1 MLNIQL
7 ASKYA
12 AAIFEIAKDENNLD
26 GYDKDLGT
34 VRANVFALPDAV
46 KFFQNPLIPQ
56 QAKKDLLKRAFDGE
70 ISATVM
76 NFLMLLVDKKR
87 IGVFNEIYDI
97 FTSLKN
103 KEQGILIADVTSAF
117 PLTKKQQD
125 ALTRKLA
132 GLTGRKIKVRTH
144 KDTSILGGLIV
155 KIGDKRIDGSA
166 AGRLR
171 ALKSAIS
178 NEELGSRN

>member
-12 AAIFEIAKDENNLD
+12 TAIFEIAKDEKNLD
-26 GYDKDLGT
+26 GYDKDLGK
-34 VRANVFALPDAV
+34 VRAEIFAIPEAV
-46 KFFQNPLIPQ
+46 KFFQNPLVPQ
-56 QAKKDLLKRAFDGE
+56 QAKKDLLRRAFDKE
-70 ISATVM
+70 ISETVM

-103 KEQGILIADVTSAF
+103 KEQGILIADVTTAF

-125 ALTRKLA
+125 ALVKKLTT
-132 GLTGRKIKVRTH
+132 LTERKIKIRPH
-144 KDTSILGGLIV
+144 KDESILGGLIL
-155 KIGDKRIDGSA
+155 KIGDKLIDGSA

-171 ALKSAIS
+171 ALQTAM
-178 NEELGSRN
+178 RN

>member
-12 AAIFEIAKDENNLD
+12 TAIFEIAKDENNLD
-26 GYDKDLGT
+26 GYDKDLSK
-34 VRANVFALPDAV
+34 VRADVFAIPEAV

-56 QAKKDLLKRAFDGE
+56 LAKKDLLKRAFDGE
-70 ISATVM
+70 ISATIM

-97 FTSLKN
+97 FTALKN

-125 ALTRKLA
+125 ALIRKLA
-132 GLTGRKIKVRTH
+132 SLTGRKADKVKLRPH
-144 KDTSILGGLIV
+144 KDTSILGGLIL

-171 ALKSAIS
+171 ALQTAMKSNS
-178 NEELGSRN
+178 

>member
-12 AAIFEIAKDENNLD
+12 AAIFEIAKEEKNLD
-26 GYDKDLGT
+26 GYDKDLSK
-34 VRANVFALPDAV
+34 VRAEVFDIPEAV

-56 QAKKDLLKRAFDGE
+56 QAKKDLLKRAFDKE

-87 IGVFNEIYDI
+87 IGVFCEIYDI

-103 KEQGILIADVTSAF
+103 KEQGILVADVTSAF
-117 PLTKKQQD
+117 PLSKKQQD
-125 ALTRKLA
+125 ALIKKLSS
-132 GLTGRKIKVRTH
+132 LTGRKVKIRPH
-144 KDTSILGGLIV
+144 KDTSIIGGLIL
-155 KIGDKRIDGSA
+155 KIGDKRIDGSVL
-166 AGRLR
+166 GRLN
-171 ALKSAIS
+171 ALRSS
-178 NEELGSRN
+178 MLGSR

>member
-12 AAIFEIAKDENNLD
+12 TAIFEIARDENNLD
-26 GYDKDLGT
+26 GYDKDLGK
-34 VRANVFALPDAV
+34 VREDVFAIPEAV

-56 QAKKDLLKRAFDGE
+56 QAKKDLLTRAVGKE
-70 ISATVM
+70 VSATVM

-103 KEQGILIADVTSAF
+103 KEQGILIADVTTAF

-125 ALTRKLA
+125 ALIKKLTT
-132 GLTGRKIKVRTH
+132 LTGRKIKVRPH
-144 KDTSILGGLIV
+144 KDESILGGLIL
-155 KIGDKRIDGSA
+155 KIGDKLIDGSA

-171 ALKSAIS
+171 ALQTAM
-178 NEELGSRN
+178 RN

>member
-12 AAIFEIAKDENNLD
+12 TAIFEIAKDEKNLD
-26 GYDKDLGT
+26 GYDTDLGK
-34 VRANVFALPDAV
+34 VRAEVFAIPEAV
-46 KFFQNPLIPQ
+46 KFFQNPLVPQ
-56 QAKKDLLKRAFDGE
+56 QAKKDLLRRAFDKE
-70 ISATVM
+70 ISETVM

-103 KEQGILIADVTSAF
+103 KEQGILIADVTTAF

-125 ALTRKLA
+125 ALIKKLTT
-132 GLTGRKIKVRTH
+132 LTGRKIKVRPH
-144 KDTSILGGLIV
+144 KDESILGGLV
-155 KIGDKRIDGSA
+155 LKIGDKLIDGSA

-171 ALKSAIS
+171 ALQTAM
-178 NEELGSRN
+178 RN

>member
-12 AAIFEIAKDENNLD
+12 TAIFELAQEENKLD
-26 GYDKDLGT
+26 AYDKDLAK
-34 VRANVFALPDAV
+34 VRADVFAIPEAV
-46 KFFQNPLIPQ
+46 KFFQNPLVPQ
-56 QAKKDLLKRAFDGE
+56 QAKKDLLLRAFDKE

-103 KEQGILIADVTSAF
+103 KAQGILIADVTSAF
-117 PLTKKQQD
+117 PLSKKQQD
-125 ALTRKLA
+125 QLTRKLST
-132 GLTGRKIKVRTH
+132 LTGRKVKVRTH

-171 ALKSAIS
+171 ALQASM
-178 NEELGSRN
+178 RN

>member
-7 ASKYA
+7 AAKYA
-12 AAIFEIAKDENNLD
+12 TAIFEIAKDEKKLD
-26 GYDKDLGT
+26 VYDKDLAK
-34 VRANVFALPDAV
+34 VRSDVFAIPEAV
-46 KFFQNPLIPQ
+46 KFFQNPLVPQ
-56 QAKKDLLKRAFDGE
+56 KAKKDLLTRAVGKE
-70 ISATVM
+70 VSETVM

-103 KEQGILIADVTSAF
+103 REQGILIADVTSAF

-125 ALTRKLA
+125 ALTKKLA
-132 GLTGRKIKVRTH
+132 TLTKRKIQIRTH
-144 KDTSILGGLIV
+144 KDASILGGLIV

-166 AGRLR
+166 AGRLA
-171 ALKSAIS
+171 ALKSSLAVQ
-178 NEELGSRN
+178 R

>member
-12 AAIFEIAKDENNLD
+12 TAIFEIARDENNLD
-26 GYDKDLGT
+26 GYDKNLGK
-34 VRANVFALPDAV
+34 VREDVFAIPEAV

-56 QAKKDLLKRAFDGE
+56 QAKKDLLTRAVGKE
-70 ISATVM
+70 VSATVM

-97 FTSLKN
+97 FTNLKN
-103 KEQGILIADVTSAF
+103 KEQGVLIADVTTAF
-117 PLTKKQQD
+117 PLSKKQQD
-125 ALTRKLA
+125 ALVKKLTS
-132 GLTGRKIKVRTH
+132 LTERKIKVRPH
-144 KDTSILGGLIV
+144 KDPSILGGIIL

-171 ALKSAIS
+171 ALKNSLSVNSI
-178 NEELGSRN
+178 

>member
-12 AAIFEIAKDENNLD
+12 TAIFEIAKDENNLD
-26 GYDKDLGT
+26 GYDKDLSRI
-34 VRANVFALPDAV
+34 RADVFDIPDAV
-46 KFFQNPLIPQ
+46 KFFQNPLVPQ
-56 QAKKDLLKRAFDGE
+56 QAKKDLLKRAFDKE

-76 NFLMLLVDKKR
+76 NFPMLLVDKKR
-87 IGVFNEIYDI
+87 IGVFKEIHDI

-103 KEQGILIADVTSAF
+103 KEQGILIADVTTAF
-117 PLTKKQQD
+117 TLSKKQQD
-125 ALTRKLA
+125 ALIKKLTT
-132 GLTGRKIKVRTH
+132 LTGRKIKVRTH
-144 KDTSILGGLIV
+144 KDASILGGLIL

-171 ALKSAIS
+171 ALQNSLSVNSI
-178 NEELGSRN
+178 GI

>member
-12 AAIFEIAKDENNLD
+12 TAIFEIAQEESKLD
-26 GYDKDLGT
+26 AYDKDLSK
-34 VRANVFALPDAV
+34 VRADVFAIPEAV

-56 QAKKDLLKRAFDGE
+56 QAKKDLLVRAFDKE

-103 KEQGILIADVTSAF
+103 KAQGILIADVTCAF
-117 PLTKKQQD
+117 PLSKKQQD
-125 ALTRKLA
+125 QLIRKLST
-132 GLTGRKIKVRTH
+132 LTGRKVKIRTH

-171 ALKSAIS
+171 ALQTAM
-178 NEELGSRN
+178 RN

>member
-12 AAIFEIAKDENNLD
+12 TAIFEIAQDEKNLD
-26 GYDKDLGT
+26 GYDKDLAK
-34 VRANVFALPDAV
+34 VRADVFAIPEAV
-46 KFFQNPLIPQ
+46 KFFQNPLVPQ
-56 QAKKDLLKRAFDGE
+56 NAKKDLLKRAFDKE

-103 KEQGILIADVTSAF
+103 KAQGILVADVTSAF
-117 PLTKKQQD
+117 PLNKKQQD
-125 ALTRKLA
+125 ALIKKLA
-132 GLTGRKIKVRTH
+132 SLTDRKIQIRTH
-144 KDTSILGGLIV
+144 KDTSIIGGLIL
-155 KIGDKRIDGSA
+155 KIGDKRIDGSV
-166 AGRLR
+166 AGRLSG
-171 ALKSAIS
+171 L
-178 NEELGSRN
+178 RNSMLA

>member
-7 ASKYA
+7 AAKYA
-12 AAIFEIAKDENNLD
+12 TAIFEIANDEKNLD
-26 GYDKDLGT
+26 GYDKDLGK
-34 VRANVFALPDAV
+34 VRADVFAVPEAV
-46 KFFQNPLIPQ
+46 KFFQNPLVPQ
-56 QAKKDLLKRAFDGE
+56 QAKKDLLTRAVGKE
-70 ISATVM
+70 VSPTVM

-97 FTSLKN
+97 FTNLKN
-103 KEQGILIADVTSAF
+103 KAQGVLIADVTSAF

-125 ALTRKLA
+125 ALTKKLTT
-132 GLTGRKIKVRTH
+132 LTGRKIQIRPH
-144 KDTSILGGLIV
+144 KDSSILGGLIL

-171 ALKSAIS
+171 ALKNSLTVNS
-178 NEELGSRN
+178 VM

>member
-12 AAIFEIAKDENNLD
+12 TAIFEIAKEENNLD
-26 GYDKDLGT
+26 GYDKDLAR
-34 VRANVFALPDAV
+34 VRADVFSIPEAV

-56 QAKKDLLKRAFDGE
+56 QAKKDLLKRAFDKE
-70 ISATVM
+70 ISKTVM

-117 PLTKKQQD
+117 ALSKKQQD
-125 ALTRKLA
+125 ALTRKLSS
-132 GLTGRKIKVRTH
+132 LTKRKVKIRTH
-144 KDTSILGGLIV
+144 KDVSILGGLIV
-155 KIGDKRIDGSA
+155 KIGDKLIDGSA

-171 ALKSAIS
+171 ALQTAM
-178 NEELGSRN
+178 RN

>member
-12 AAIFEIAKDENNLD
+12 TAIFEIAKEEKNLD
-26 GYDKDLGT
+26 GYDKNLSKVCSD
-34 VRANVFALPDAV
+34 VFAIPEAV
-46 KFFQNPLIPQ
+46 KFFQNPLVPQ
-56 QAKKDLLKRAFDGE
+56 QAKKDLLKRALDKE
-70 ISATVM
+70 VSPTVM

-103 KEQGILIADVTSAF
+103 KEQGILIADVTTAF

-125 ALTRKLA
+125 ALIKKLMS
-132 GLTGRKIKVRTH
+132 LTGRKIKIRPH
-144 KDTSILGGLIV
+144 KDASILGGLIL
-155 KIGDKRIDGSA
+155 KIGDKLIDGSA

-171 ALKSAIS
+171 ALQTAM
-178 NEELGSRN
+178 RN

>member
-7 ASKYA
+7 AAKYA
-12 AAIFEIAKDENNLD
+12 TAIFEIANDEKNLD
-26 GYDKDLGT
+26 GYDKDLGK
-34 VRANVFALPDAV
+34 VRADVFAVPEAV
-46 KFFQNPLIPQ
+46 KFFQNPLVPQ
-56 QAKKDLLKRAFDGE
+56 QAKKDLLTRAVGKE
-70 ISATVM
+70 VSSTVM

-97 FTSLKN
+97 FTNLKN
-103 KEQGILIADVTSAF
+103 KAQGVLIADVTSAF

-125 ALTRKLA
+125 ALTKKLTT
-132 GLTGRKIKVRTH
+132 LTGRKIQIRPH
-144 KDTSILGGLIV
+144 KDSSILGGLIL

-171 ALKSAIS
+171 ALKNSLTVNS
-178 NEELGSRN
+178 VM

>member
-12 AAIFEIAKDENNLD
+12 TAIFEIAKEENKLD
-26 GYDKDLGT
+26 DYAKDLGK
-34 VRANVFALPDAV
+34 VREEIFSIPEAV
-46 KFFQNPLIPQ
+46 KFFQNPLVPQ
-56 QAKKDLLKRAFDGE
+56 QAKKDLLVKAVGGE
-70 ISATVM
+70 VSDIVS

-87 IGVFNEIYDI
+87 IGVFREIFDI

-125 ALTRKLA
+125 ALSKKLVA
-132 GLTGRKIKVRTH
+132 LTERKIIIRPH
-144 KDTSILGGLIV
+144 KDESIIGGLIL
-155 KIGDKRIDGSA
+155 KIGDKRIDGSV
-166 AGRLR
+166 AGRLN
-171 ALKSAIS
+171 ALKSS
-178 NEELGSRN
+178 MLEG

>member
-12 AAIFEIAKDENNLD
+12 TAIFEIAKEEKNLD
-26 GYDKDLGT
+26 GYDKDLSK
-34 VRANVFALPDAV
+34 VCSDVFAIPEAV
-46 KFFQNPLIPQ
+46 KFFQNPLVPQ
-56 QAKKDLLKRAFDGE
+56 QAKKDLLKRALDKE
-70 ISATVM
+70 VSPTVM

-103 KEQGILIADVTSAF
+103 KEQGILIADVTTAF

-125 ALTRKLA
+125 ALIKKLMS
-132 GLTGRKIKVRTH
+132 LTGRKIKIRPH
-144 KDTSILGGLIV
+144 RDASILGGLIL
-155 KIGDKRIDGSA
+155 KIGDKLIDGSA

-171 ALKSAIS
+171 ALQTAM
-178 NEELGSRN
+178 RN

>member
-12 AAIFEIAKDENNLD
+12 TAIFEIAKDEKNLD
-26 GYDKDLGT
+26 GYDKDLGR
-34 VRANVFALPDAV
+34 VRADVFALPEAV
-46 KFFQNPLIPQ
+46 KFFQNPLVPQ
-56 QAKKDLLKRAFDGE
+56 QAKKDLLKRAFDKE
-70 ISATVM
+70 ISETVM

-103 KEQGILIADVTSAF
+103 KEQGILIADVTTAF

-125 ALTRKLA
+125 ALIKKLTT
-132 GLTGRKIKVRTH
+132 LTGRKIKVRPH
-144 KDTSILGGLIV
+144 KDESILGGLV
-155 KIGDKRIDGSA
+155 LKIGDKLIDGSA

-171 ALKSAIS
+171 ALQTAM
-178 NEELGSRN
+178 RN

>member
-12 AAIFEIAKDENNLD
+12 TAIFEIAKEENKLD
-26 GYDKDLGT
+26 AYDKDLAK
-34 VRANVFALPDAV
+34 VRADVFAIPEAV
-46 KFFQNPLIPQ
+46 KFFQNPLVPQ
-56 QAKKDLLKRAFDGE
+56 QAKKDLLVRAFDKE

-117 PLTKKQQD
+117 PLSKKQQD
-125 ALTRKLA
+125 ALIKKLTN
-132 GLTGRKIKVRTH
+132 LTGRKIKVRTH
-144 KDTSILGGLIV
+144 KDVSILGGLIV

-171 ALKSAIS
+171 ALQASM
-178 NEELGSRN
+178 RN

>member
-12 AAIFEIAKDENNLD
+12 TAIFEIAKEEKNLD
-26 GYDKDLGT
+26 GYDKDLGK
-34 VRANVFALPDAV
+34 VHSDVFAIPEAV
-46 KFFQNPLIPQ
+46 KFFQNPLVPQ
-56 QAKKDLLKRAFDGE
+56 QAKKDLLKRALDKE
-70 ISATVM
+70 VSPTVM

-103 KEQGILIADVTSAF
+103 KEQGVLIADVTTAF

-125 ALTRKLA
+125 ALIKKLMS
-132 GLTGRKIKVRTH
+132 LTGRKIKIRPH
-144 KDTSILGGLIV
+144 KDASILGGLIL
-155 KIGDKRIDGSA
+155 KIGDKLIDGSA

-171 ALKSAIS
+171 ALQTAM
-178 NEELGSRN
+178 RN

>member
-12 AAIFEIAKDENNLD
+12 TAIFEIAKDEKNLD
-26 GYDKDLGT
+26 GYDKDLGK
-34 VRANVFALPDAV
+34 VRAEVFAIPEAV
-46 KFFQNPLIPQ
+46 KFFQNPLVPQ
-56 QAKKDLLKRAFDGE
+56 QAKKDLLRRAFDKE
-70 ISATVM
+70 ISETVM

-87 IGVFNEIYDI
+87 IGVFSEIYDI

-103 KEQGILIADVTSAF
+103 KEQGILIADVTTAF

-125 ALTRKLA
+125 ALVKKLTT
-132 GLTGRKIKVRTH
+132 LTERKIKVRPH
-144 KDTSILGGLIV
+144 KDESILGGLIL
-155 KIGDKRIDGSA
+155 KIGDKLIDGSA

-171 ALKSAIS
+171 ALQTAM
-178 NEELGSRN
+178 RN

>member
-7 ASKYA
+7 AAKYA
-12 AAIFEIAKDENNLD
+12 TAIFEIAKEEKNLD
-26 GYDKDLGT
+26 GYDKDLGK
-34 VRANVFALPDAV
+34 VRADVFSIPEAV
-46 KFFQNPLIPQ
+46 KFFQNPLVPQ
-56 QAKKDLLKRAFDGE
+56 QAKKDLLKRALE
-70 ISATVM
+70 KEVSATVM

-103 KEQGILIADVTSAF
+103 KEQGILIADVTTAF

-125 ALTRKLA
+125 ALTKKLTS
-132 GLTGRKIKVRTH
+132 LTGRKIKIRPH
-144 KDTSILGGLIV
+144 KDTSILGGLIL

-171 ALKSAIS
+171 TLK
-178 NEELGSRN
+178 NTLRD